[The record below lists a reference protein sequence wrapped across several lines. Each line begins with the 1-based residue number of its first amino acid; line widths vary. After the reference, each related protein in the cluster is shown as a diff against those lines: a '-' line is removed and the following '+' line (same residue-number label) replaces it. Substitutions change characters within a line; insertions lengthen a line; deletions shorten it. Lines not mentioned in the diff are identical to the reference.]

1 MNKNAGAKT
10 NDAVD
15 WSQFKRIAKLSLPY
29 KSKMAMA
36 VFLTLG
42 MAIMGPLRPYLVQYT
57 LDHAVNQLNLTHLLL
72 LSGLIF
78 LLLILQ
84 TVFQFYS
91 TLLGN
96 LLAQNILLDLRNKV
110 FRHLNSFK
118 LQFFNKTPVGTLVTR
133 SISDI
138 ETISDIFSEGLINI
152 IGEALQ
158 IAFMLFLMFYTNWKL
173 SLVCLSV
180 LPLLFYASY
189 IFKEKV
195 KTSFEEVRNE
205 VARLNTFVQEHL
217 SGMLIVQLFNR
228 QETEFLKFKHINKK
242 HADAN
247 IKSVLYYSVFFP
259 VVEVISAVSTGLL
272 IWFGAK
278 EVFMEQTSIGTLVA
292 FIMYI
297 SMFFR
302 PIRQLADRFNSLQMG
317 MVASKRI
324 FALLDNTDEQESNTS
339 YKEFKLIGNIQFQ
352 QVWFAYNQNKPILKG
367 ISFEVKKGQSIAIVG
382 ATGAGKSTIFQL
394 ISAYFT
400 IQKGHITI
408 DGIPIEKYQ
417 PQALRQQLS
426 VVQQDVFL
434 FSGSIF
440 DNIRLYRQN
449 ISDED
454 IIAMSKKLGAHDFI
468 SKLPMQYNEIV
479 YERGA
484 SLSVGQRQLISFVRA
499 MVSDPQILLL
509 DEATASIDHNTEQII
524 QQAISIMMQ
533 GRTSLVIAHRLSTV
547 KHADEILVLDQ
558 GQVIER
564 GTHQELLLQKGMYEQ
579 LYSTQFE
586 LIN

>member
-1 MNKNAGAKT
+1 MSKKND
-10 NDAVD
+10 NAVD
-15 WSQFKRIAKLSLPY
+15 WSQFMRIAKLSLPY
-29 KSKMAMA
+29 KNKMALA
-36 VFLTLG
+36 IFLTLG
-42 MAIMGPLRPYLVQYT
+42 IAILGPLRPYLVQYT
-57 LDHAVNQLNLTHLLL
+57 LDNAINQLNQKELMLM
-72 LSGLIF
+72 SALIF
-78 LLLILQ
+78 LLLMLQ
-84 TVFQFYS
+84 TVFQYFS

-96 LLAQNILLDLRNKV
+96 ILAQNILFDLRKNVYK
-110 FRHLNSFK
+110 HLNSFQ

-189 IFKEKV
+189 VFKEKV
-195 KTSFEEVRNE
+195 KASFEEVRNE

-217 SGMLIVQLFNR
+217 SGMQIVQLFNR
-228 QETEFLKFKHINKK
+228 QNSEFEKFKHINQQ
-242 HADAN
+242 HAKAN

-259 VVEVISAVSTGLL
+259 VVEVISAISTGLL

-278 EVFMEQTSIGTLVA
+278 EVLMEQTSIGTLVA

-317 MVASKRI
+317 MVSSKRI
-324 FALLDNTDEQESNTS
+324 FALLDNTSEQETGGTTTA
-339 YKEFKLIGNIQFQ
+339 FKLEGNIQFKE
-352 QVWFAYNQNKPILKG
+352 VWFAYNENKPTLKG
-367 ISFEVKKGQSIAIVG
+367 INFDVKNGQSIAIVG

-394 ISAYFT
+394 LSKYFS
-400 IQKGHITI
+400 IQKGSILI
-408 DGIPIEKYQ
+408 DGRPIESFQ
-417 PQALRQQLS
+417 AQALRQQLS

-449 ISDED
+449 ISDET
-454 IIAMSKKLGAHDFI
+454 IIAMSKKLGAHEFI
-468 SKLPMQYNEIV
+468 SKLPNQYHEKVN
-479 YERGA
+479 ERGS

-499 MVSDPQILLL
+499 MVSDPQVLLL
-509 DEATASIDHNTEQII
+509 DEATASIDHDTEHII
-524 QQAISIMMQ
+524 QKAISTMMQ
-533 GRTSLVIAHRLSTV
+533 GRTSLVIAHRLSTIQ
-547 KHADEILVLDQ
+547 HADEILVLEQ
-558 GQVIER
+558 GQIIER
-564 GTHQELLLQKGMYEQ
+564 GTHQNLLLQKGVYEN
-579 LYSTQFE
+579 LYANQFQD
-586 LIN
+586 LP

>member
-1 MNKNAGAKT
+1 MSKKT
-10 NDAVD
+10 DNAVD
-15 WSQFKRIAKLSLPY
+15 WSQFMRIAKLSLPY
-29 KSKMAMA
+29 KNKMALA
-36 VFLTLG
+36 IFLTLG
-42 MAIMGPLRPYLVQYT
+42 IAILGPLRPYLVQYT
-57 LDHAVNQLNLTHLLL
+57 LDNAINQLNQKELMLM
-72 LSGLIF
+72 SALIF

-84 TVFQFYS
+84 TVFQYFS

-96 LLAQNILLDLRNKV
+96 ILAQNILFDLRKSV
-110 FRHLNSFK
+110 YKHLNSFQ

-189 IFKEKV
+189 VFKEKV
-195 KTSFEEVRNE
+195 KASFEEVRNE

-217 SGMLIVQLFNR
+217 SGMQIVQLFNR
-228 QETEFLKFKHINKK
+228 QNSEFEKFKNINQQ
-242 HADAN
+242 HAKAN

-259 VVEVISAVSTGLL
+259 VVEVISAISTGLL

-278 EVFMEQTSIGTLVA
+278 EVLMEQTSIGTLVA

-317 MVASKRI
+317 MVSSKRI
-324 FALLDNTDEQESNTS
+324 FALLDNTSEQETGGTTTT
-339 YKEFKLIGNIQFQ
+339 FKLEGNIQFKE
-352 QVWFAYNQNKPILKG
+352 VWFAYNENKPTLKG
-367 ISFEVKKGQSIAIVG
+367 IHFEVKKGQSIAIVG

-394 ISAYFT
+394 LSKYFS
-400 IQKGHITI
+400 IQKGSIFI
-408 DGIPIEKYQ
+408 DGRPIESFQ
-417 PQALRQQLS
+417 AQALRQQLS

-440 DNIRLYRQN
+440 DNIRLYREN
-449 ISDED
+449 ISDET
-454 IIAMSKKLGAHDFI
+454 IIAMSKKLGAHEFI
-468 SKLPMQYNEIV
+468 SKLPNQYHEKVN
-479 YERGA
+479 ERGS

-509 DEATASIDHNTEQII
+509 DEATASIDHDTEHII
-524 QQAISIMMQ
+524 QHAISTMMQ
-533 GRTSLVIAHRLSTV
+533 GRTSLVIAHRLSTIQ
-547 KHADEILVLDQ
+547 HADEILVLEQ
-558 GQVIER
+558 GQIIER
-564 GTHQELLLQKGMYEQ
+564 GTHQNLLLQKGIYEN
-579 LYSTQFE
+579 LYVNQFQD
-586 LIN
+586 LT

>member
-1 MNKNAGAKT
+1 MSKKT
-10 NDAVD
+10 DNAVD
-15 WSQFKRIAKLSLPY
+15 WSQFMRIAKLSLPY
-29 KSKMAMA
+29 KNKMALA
-36 VFLTLG
+36 IFLTLG
-42 MAIMGPLRPYLVQYT
+42 IAILGPLRPYLVQYT
-57 LDHAVNQLNLTHLLL
+57 LDNAINQLNQKELMLM
-72 LSGLIF
+72 SALIF

-84 TVFQFYS
+84 TVFQYFS

-96 LLAQNILLDLRNKV
+96 ILAQNILFDLRKSV
-110 FRHLNSFK
+110 YKHLNSFQ

-158 IAFMLFLMFYTNWKL
+158 IAFLLFLMFYTNWKL

-189 IFKEKV
+189 VFKEKV
-195 KTSFEEVRNE
+195 KASFEEVRNE

-217 SGMLIVQLFNR
+217 SGMQIVQLFNR
-228 QETEFLKFKHINKK
+228 QNSEFEKFKNINQQ
-242 HADAN
+242 HAKAN

-259 VVEVISAVSTGLL
+259 VVEVISAISTGLL

-278 EVFMEQTSIGTLVA
+278 EVLMEQTSIGTLVA

-317 MVASKRI
+317 MVSSKRI
-324 FALLDNTDEQESNTS
+324 FALLDNTSEQETGGTTCT
-339 YKEFKLIGNIQFQ
+339 FKLEGNIQFKE
-352 QVWFAYNQNKPILKG
+352 VWFAYNENKPTLKG
-367 ISFEVKKGQSIAIVG
+367 IHFEVKKGQSIAIVG

-394 ISAYFT
+394 LSKYFS
-400 IQKGHITI
+400 IQKGSIFI
-408 DGIPIEKYQ
+408 DGRPIESFQ
-417 PQALRQQLS
+417 AQALRQQLS

-440 DNIRLYRQN
+440 DNIRLYREN
-449 ISDED
+449 ISDET
-454 IIAMSKKLGAHDFI
+454 IIAMSKKLGAHEFI
-468 SKLPMQYNEIV
+468 SKLPNQYHEKVN
-479 YERGA
+479 ERGS

-509 DEATASIDHNTEQII
+509 DEATASIDHDTEHII
-524 QQAISIMMQ
+524 QQAISTMMQ
-533 GRTSLVIAHRLSTV
+533 GRTSLVIAHRLSTIQ
-547 KHADEILVLDQ
+547 HADEILVLEQ
-558 GQVIER
+558 GQIIER
-564 GTHQELLLQKGMYEQ
+564 GTHQNLLLQKGIYEN
-579 LYSTQFE
+579 LYVNQFQD
-586 LIN
+586 LT